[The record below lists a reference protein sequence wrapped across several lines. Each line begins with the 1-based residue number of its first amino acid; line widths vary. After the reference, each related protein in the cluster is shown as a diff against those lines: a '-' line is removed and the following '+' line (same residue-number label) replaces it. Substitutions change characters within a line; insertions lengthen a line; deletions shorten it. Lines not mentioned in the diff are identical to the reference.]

1 MEEIMKNLLT
11 HWQSAAMAAL
21 IVIINLI
28 IIRQMG
34 LAYAH
39 FDWARFAASYGPP
52 QQTSGPITPSG
63 GGTIITA
70 DRTFQIVFPAGAVSR
85 TTTVTHTVL
94 FGPAHPLRPGT
105 TGVRHFD
112 LNATDSNGPV
122 TTFLLPYT
130 TVLNYTDAELAAQQ
144 IYESSLNSVYWN
156 GSTWVNLL
164 PCAGCT
170 VDMINNRVTLISN
183 HFTEFALVGLGNP
196 QYLPN
201 IQK

>member
-1 MEEIMKNLLT
+1 MEERMKSLLT
-11 HWQSAAMAAL
+11 HWQSAAMAVV
-21 IVIINLI
+21 IVIFNLI

-39 FDWARFAASYGPP
+39 FDWARFAAAYGPQ
-52 QQTSGPITPSG
+52 QQTSGVITPSG
-63 GGTIITA
+63 GGIIVTA
-70 DRTFQIVFPAGAVSR
+70 DRTFQIAFPAGTVSR

-94 FGPAHPLRPGT
+94 FGPAHPLRSGT
-105 TGVRHFD
+105 AGVRHFD
-112 LNATDSNGPV
+112 LSATDSNGPV

-130 TVLNYTDAELAAQQ
+130 MDLNYTHAELAAQQ
-144 IYESSLNSVYWN
+144 IYEPSLNGVYWN
-156 GSTWVNLL
+156 GFAWVNLL
-164 PCAGCT
+164 PCVGCT
-170 VDMINNRVTLISN
+170 VDMTNDRVTLISN